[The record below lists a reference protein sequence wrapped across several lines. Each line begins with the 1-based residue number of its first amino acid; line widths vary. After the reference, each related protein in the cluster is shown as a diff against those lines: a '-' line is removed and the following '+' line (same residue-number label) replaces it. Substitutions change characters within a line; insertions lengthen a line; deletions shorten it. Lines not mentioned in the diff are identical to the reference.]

1 MMKHFKHFIN
11 GKFSEG
17 SEKFETLNPANGKP
31 WATFPAA
38 SEEESIFAIES
49 AHNALYEGQWSK
61 LNATQRGKLI
71 HRLGDL
77 IAKNASELG
86 ELETRDSGK
95 LAVETKAQS
104 SYVAD
109 YYYYYAGLADK
120 IQGEVLPI
128 DKPNMQVFTTREP
141 IGVVVAIVPWNAQLF
156 LSATKIA
163 PALAAGNT
171 IVVKASEQAPAAL
184 FKFAELVHE
193 CGFPPG
199 VINIITGFADPCGKT
214 LSTHPKVA
222 RIAFTG
228 GTEVARH
235 IVRNSA
241 ENFAHVSLELGGK
254 SPMIIFEDCNIDGA
268 VNGIIAG
275 NFGASGQSC
284 VAGSRV
290 FIQRSIHSKVVELIK
305 QRAEK
310 IVVGNPLDSKTQV
323 GPLATIHQV
332 ERASK
337 VINDS
342 VKQGANLVFGGKQPS
357 QLKEGWYFE
366 PTLLDCANQEFDC
379 VKTELFA
386 PVISVIAFDTEEEAI
401 AMAND
406 SDYGLGSGVFTEN
419 LARAHRVSAKIHSGI
434 VWINTYRAISPISPF
449 GGVKQSGGS
458 REAGI
463 DAIHEYTRTKT
474 TWINTSSEPMSNPFI
489 MR

>member
-1 MMKHFKHFIN
+1 MEHFKHYIN
-11 GKFSEG
+11 GKFSSG
-17 SEKFETLNPANGKP
+17 SERFETLNPANGMP
-31 WATFPAA
+31 WATFPSAT
-38 SEEESIFAIES
+38 EDESNFAIES
-49 AHNALYEGQWSK
+49 AHKALYDGAWSS
-61 LNATQRGKLI
+61 LTPTQRGKLI

-77 IAKNASELG
+77 ISEHASELG
-86 ELETRDSGK
+86 DLETRDSGK
-95 LAVETKAQS
+95 LAVETRAQS
-104 SYVAD
+104 SYVSD

-128 DKPNMQVFTTREP
+128 DKPDMRVFTTREP

-171 IVVKASEQAPAAL
+171 LVVKASEQAPAAL
-184 FKFAELVHE
+184 FKFAELVE
-193 CGFPPG
+193 KSGFPPG
-199 VINIITGFADPCGKT
+199 VINIITGFAEPCGRVLT
-214 LSTHPKVA
+214 THPKVA

-254 SPMIIFEDCNIDGA
+254 SPMLIFEDCNIDGA

-290 FIQRSIHSKVVELIK
+290 FIQRSIHSKIVDKIK
-305 QRAEK
+305 ERAK
-310 IVVGNPLDSKTQV
+310 NIIVGDPLDSDTQV
-323 GPLATIHQV
+323 GPLATKLQV
-332 ERASK
+332 ERAL
-337 VINDS
+337 S
-342 VKQGANLVFGGKQPS
+342 VVKKSIKQGASLIFGGNKPS
-357 QLKEGWYFE
+357 HKKEGWYFE
-366 PTLLDCANQEFDC
+366 PTLLDCPNQEFDC

-401 AMAND
+401 RMAND
-406 SDYGLGSGVFTEN
+406 SAYGLGAGVFTEN
-419 LARAHRVSAKIHSGI
+419 LARAHRVSEKIQSGI
-434 VWINTYRAISPISPF
+434 VWINTYRAISPIAPF

>member
-1 MMKHFKHFIN
+1 MEHFKHYIN
-11 GKFSEG
+11 GKFSSG
-17 SEKFETLNPANGKP
+17 SERFETLNPANGMP
-31 WATFPAA
+31 WATFPSAT
-38 SEEESIFAIES
+38 EDESNFAVES
-49 AHNALYEGQWSK
+49 AHKALYDGAWSS
-61 LNATQRGKLI
+61 LTPTQRGKLI

-77 IAKNASELG
+77 ISEHASELG
-86 ELETRDSGK
+86 DLETRDSGK
-95 LAVETKAQS
+95 LAVETRAQS
-104 SYVAD
+104 SYVSD

-128 DKPNMQVFTTREP
+128 DKPDMRVFTTREP

-171 IVVKASEQAPAAL
+171 LVVKASEQAPAAL
-184 FKFAELVHE
+184 FKFAELVE
-193 CGFPPG
+193 KSGFPPG
-199 VINIITGFADPCGKT
+199 VINIITGFAEPCGRVLT
-214 LSTHPKVA
+214 THPKVA

-254 SPMIIFEDCNIDGA
+254 SPMLIFEDCNIDGA

-290 FIQRSIHSKVVELIK
+290 FIQRSIHSKIVDKIK
-305 QRAEK
+305 ERAK
-310 IVVGNPLDSKTQV
+310 NIIVGDPLDSDTQV
-323 GPLATIHQV
+323 GPLATKHQV
-332 ERASK
+332 ERAL
-337 VINDS
+337 S
-342 VKQGANLVFGGKQPS
+342 VVKQSIKQGASLIFGGNKPS
-357 QLKEGWYFE
+357 HKKEGWYFE
-366 PTLLDCANQEFDC
+366 PTLLDCPNQEFDC

-401 AMAND
+401 RMAND
-406 SDYGLGSGVFTEN
+406 SAYGLGAGVFTEN
-419 LARAHRVSAKIHSGI
+419 LARAHRVSEKIQSGI
-434 VWINTYRAISPISPF
+434 VWINTYRAISPIAPF

>member
-1 MMKHFKHFIN
+1 MKHFKHYIN

-38 SEEESIFAIES
+38 SEEESNFAIES
-49 AHNALYEGQWSK
+49 AHNALYEGEWSK

-77 IAKNASELG
+77 IAQNASELG
-86 ELETRDSGK
+86 ELETQDSGK
-95 LAVETKAQS
+95 LAVETRAQS

-184 FKFAELVHE
+184 FKFAELVDE

-214 LSTHPKVA
+214 LTTHPKVA

-305 QRAEK
+305 QRAKK
-310 IVVGNPLDSKTQV
+310 IIVGNPLDSKTQV

-342 VKQGANLVFGGKQPS
+342 VKQGANLVFGGKPPS

-366 PTLLDCANQEFDC
+366 PTLLDCTSQEFDC

>member
-1 MMKHFKHFIN
+1 MKHFKHFIN

-128 DKPNMQVFTTREP
+128 DKPNMQVFTTREH

-214 LSTHPKVA
+214 LTTHPKVA

>member
-1 MMKHFKHFIN
+1 MEHFKHYIN
-11 GKFSEG
+11 GKFSSG
-17 SEKFETLNPANGKP
+17 SERFETLNPANGMP
-31 WATFPAA
+31 WATFPSAT
-38 SEEESIFAIES
+38 EDESNFAIES
-49 AHNALYEGQWSK
+49 AHKALYDGAWSS
-61 LNATQRGKLI
+61 LTPTQRGKLI

-77 IAKNASELG
+77 ISEHASELG
-86 ELETRDSGK
+86 DLETRDSGK
-95 LAVETKAQS
+95 LAVETRAQS
-104 SYVAD
+104 SYVSD

-128 DKPNMQVFTTREP
+128 DKPDMRVFTTREP

-171 IVVKASEQAPAAL
+171 LVVKASEQAPAAL
-184 FKFAELVHE
+184 FKFAELVE
-193 CGFPPG
+193 KSGFPPG
-199 VINIITGFADPCGKT
+199 VINIITGFAEPCGRVLT
-214 LSTHPKVA
+214 THPKVA

-254 SPMIIFEDCNIDGA
+254 SPMLIFEDCNIDGA

-290 FIQRSIHSKVVELIK
+290 FIQRSIHSKIVDKIK
-305 QRAEK
+305 ERAK
-310 IVVGNPLDSKTQV
+310 NIIVGDPLDSDTQV
-323 GPLATIHQV
+323 GPLATKHQV
-332 ERASK
+332 ERAL
-337 VINDS
+337 S
-342 VKQGANLVFGGKQPS
+342 VVKQSIKQGASLIFGGNKPS
-357 QLKEGWYFE
+357 HKKEGWYFE
-366 PTLLDCANQEFDC
+366 PTLLDCPNQEFDC

-401 AMAND
+401 RMAND
-406 SDYGLGSGVFTEN
+406 SAYGLGAGVFTEN
-419 LARAHRVSAKIHSGI
+419 LARAHRVSEKIQSGI
-434 VWINTYRAISPISPF
+434 VWINTYRAISPIAPF

-474 TWINTSSEPMSNPFI
+474 TWINTSSEPMRNPFI
-489 MR
+489 IR

>member
-1 MMKHFKHFIN
+1 MMEHFKHYIN
-11 GKFSEG
+11 GKFSDG
-17 SEKFETLNPANGKP
+17 SEQFETLNPANGKP
-31 WATFPAA
+31 WASFPAA
-38 SEEESIFAIES
+38 SEQESNSAIES
-49 AHNALYEGQWSK
+49 AHSALYDGPWSK

>member
-1 MMKHFKHFIN
+1 MKHFKHFIN

-214 LSTHPKVA
+214 LTTHPKVA

-337 VINDS
+337 AINDS

>member
-1 MMKHFKHFIN
+1 MMEHFKHYIN
-11 GKFSEG
+11 GKFTDG
-17 SEKFETLNPANGKP
+17 SEQFETLNPANGKP
-31 WATFPAA
+31 WASFPAA
-38 SEEESIFAIES
+38 SEQESNSAIES
-49 AHNALYEGQWSK
+49 AHSALYDGPWSK

-71 HRLGDL
+71 HKLGDL
-77 IAKNASELG
+77 IAKHASELG
-86 ELETRDSGK
+86 DLETQDSGK
-95 LAVETKAQS
+95 LAVETRAQS

-128 DKPNMQVFTTREP
+128 DKPDMQVFTTREP

-156 LSATKIA
+156 LAATKIA

-171 IVVKASEQAPAAL
+171 VVVKASEQAPAAL
-184 FKFAELVHE
+184 FKFAELVDE
-193 CGFPPG
+193 SGFPPG
-199 VINIITGFADPCGKT
+199 VINIITGFPEPCGRVLT
-214 LSTHPKVA
+214 THPKVA

-235 IVRNSA
+235 IIRNSA

-254 SPMIIFEDCNIDGA
+254 SPMIIFEDCNIEGA

-290 FIQRSIHSKVVELIK
+290 FIHRSIHSKIIALVTE
-305 QRAEK
+305 RAK
-310 IVVGNPLDSKTQV
+310 SIVVGDPLDSKTQV
-323 GPLATIHQV
+323 GPLATENQV

-337 VINDS
+337 VVQNSIT
-342 VKQGANLVFGGKQPS
+342 QGASLVFGGKKPS
-357 QLKEGWYFE
+357 QHKEGWYFE
-366 PTLLDCANQEFDC
+366 PTLLDCPDQEFDC

-419 LARAHRVSAKIHSGI
+419 LARAHRVSSKIHSGI

-449 GGVKQSGGS
+449 GGFKQSGGS

>member
-1 MMKHFKHFIN
+1 MKHFKHFIN

-109 YYYYYAGLADK
+109 YYYYYAGLADI

-214 LSTHPKVA
+214 LTTHPKVA

-310 IVVGNPLDSKTQV
+310 IVVGNPLDSKTHV
-323 GPLATIHQV
+323 GPLATIHHF

-379 VKTELFA
+379 ANTELFA